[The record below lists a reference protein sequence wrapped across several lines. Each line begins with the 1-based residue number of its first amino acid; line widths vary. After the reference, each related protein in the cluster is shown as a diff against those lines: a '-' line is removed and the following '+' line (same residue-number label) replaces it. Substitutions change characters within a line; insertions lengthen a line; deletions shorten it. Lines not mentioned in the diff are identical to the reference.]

1 MDKKTLAVRPQLMSL
16 DFFANRFLIAKE
28 NLSWAVEKITTE
40 DDIFYT
46 PIIKIFNS
54 DLFIDIK
61 HDILGEA
68 KSIFGK
74 KIELLSA
81 SLLEQDT
88 DYHFVSKEKTII
100 LSKQEV
106 EKLYENKFVKDG
118 DLK

>member
-1 MDKKTLAVRPQLMSL
+1 MDKNNLATRPQLMSL

-46 PIIKIFNS
+46 PVIKISNS
-54 DLFIDIK
+54 QLFIDIK
-61 HDILGEA
+61 QDILGEI
-68 KSIFGK
+68 KSVFGK

-81 SLLEQDT
+81 GLLEQDT
-88 DYHFVSKEKTII
+88 DYHFVSNEKTVI

-106 EKLYENKFVKDG
+106 EKLYENKFVKPE

>member
-1 MDKKTLAVRPQLMSL
+1 MDKRTLAVRPQLMSL
-16 DFFANRFLIAKE
+16 DFFANRFLISKE

-46 PIIKIFNS
+46 PVIKILNS
-54 DLFIDIK
+54 QLFIDIK
-61 HDILGEA
+61 QDILGEI
-68 KSIFGK
+68 KSVFGK

-81 SLLEQDT
+81 TLLEQDT
-88 DYHFVSKEKTII
+88 DYHFIAKEKTII

-106 EKLYENKFVKDG
+106 EKLYENKFVKPG

>member
-1 MDKKTLAVRPQLMSL
+1 MSL